1 MPPPPTCGRKAC
13 SKADVAGPSVETGG
27 HPDTPPVGTNR
38 RIRDRAIWAVALFAA
53 SVIPTLAGLADTA
66 RTEDHVNAAYI
77 FAFAFWFA
85 GALMALAAAFPTLR
99 YWEGLPEQTRWLGA
113 LPLLTISLFLSGAL
127 IAVLL
132 P

>member
-1 MPPPPTCGRKAC
+1 M
-13 SKADVAGPSVETGG
+13 AGPSVETGG
-27 HPDTPPVGTNR
+27 PSDRTPPVGTNR

-53 SVIPTLAGLADTA
+53 SVIPTLAGMADTSRA
-66 RTEDHVNAAYI
+66 EGHVNVAYI
-77 FAFAFWFA
+77 FAFAFWSV
-85 GALMALAAAFPTLR
+85 GALMALAAAFLTLR

-113 LPLLTISLFLSGAL
+113 LPLLTVSLFLSGAL